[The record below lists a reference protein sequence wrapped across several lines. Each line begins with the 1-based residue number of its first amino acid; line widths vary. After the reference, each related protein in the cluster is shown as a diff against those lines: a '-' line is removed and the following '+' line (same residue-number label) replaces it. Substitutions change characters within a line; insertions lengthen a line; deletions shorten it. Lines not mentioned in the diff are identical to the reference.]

1 MNRIPAGKKLPTV
14 TFRIR
19 IGIAMAA
26 ILLLTASLLVPPV
39 RAGGRICAW
48 EMALRKLKRE
58 VIPAELR
65 YSGMPESVVGACRIG
80 DRTVTAL
87 AFDGCGRSLLAAE
100 FGADRRDEPAP
111 GRIVPIE
118 IAAGALSPAAAI
130 SGNDD
135 YISAFATPRHGTLVV
150 AGGARWDRTLA
161 LLRCDGKSDPLLQRL
176 PGQSAWWRRAVA
188 FSPDGG
194 RLAAQAP
201 DGSDGPV
208 ALWRVDAD
216 QGRLELADVLPGP
229 SWGVSALEF
238 SPDGHFLVAGLGS
251 NHRAELDGDVL
262 VWDLRSKSPALA
274 HRVAFGGSPN
284 DAESRS
290 GDITALAFAED
301 GRQLAGGDQDGR
313 IHFWQFA
320 ENGEL
325 NFIRTV
331 SAHTGSPAAIRS
343 LGTIR
348 NGSLVSAGGD
358 GFVRLWDA
366 QSGALRRSLRLP
378 EPITAAALSPD
389 RINLAAGLANGAIY
403 VLDLQK

>member
-161 LLRCDGKSDPLLQRL
+161 LLRRKERSAAAKAARPKRLVAPGRRLQ
-176 PGQSAWWRRAVA
+176 PGWWATRRPGARRIGRAGRAVA
-188 FSPDGG
+188 RRCRSRAAGTG
-194 RLAAQAP
+194 RRA
-201 DGSDGPV
+201 SRPV
-208 ALWRVDAD
+208 V
-216 QGRLELADVLPGP
+216 
-229 SWGVSALEF
+229 
-238 SPDGHFLVAGLGS
+238 
-251 NHRAELDGDVL
+251 
-262 VWDLRSKSPALA
+262 
-274 HRVAFGGSPN
+274 
-284 DAESRS
+284 
-290 GDITALAFAED
+290 
-301 GRQLAGGDQDGR
+301 GR
-313 IHFWQFA
+313 I
-320 ENGEL
+320 
-325 NFIRTV
+325 
-331 SAHTGSPAAIRS
+331 GS
-343 LGTIR
+343 
-348 NGSLVSAGGD
+348 
-358 GFVRLWDA
+358 
-366 QSGALRRSLRLP
+366 
-378 EPITAAALSPD
+378 
-389 RINLAAGLANGAIY
+389 
-403 VLDLQK
+403 